1 MVYKT
6 IEINT
11 AKEVLEQPVKTSQFY
26 KGFSTV
32 DKNSQNVQLFDFD
45 LIKQDIINH
54 FRTKKGERV
63 MNPEFGSI
71 IWDLIMEPLTE
82 ENREALKEDV
92 QTICTFDP
100 RVVPIQMD
108 ITEYEN
114 GFLLELTLLLKGTD
128 QSANLKLAFDQQLG
142 LVAQ

>member
-114 GFLLELTLLLKGTD
+114 GFLL
-128 QSANLKLAFDQQLG
+128 
-142 LVAQ
+142 